1 MCPVLRSTS
10 APMDARKA
18 SQGSQGRKPGSDG
31 AEAGPRTPSPATRQT
46 EAPEM
51 MDAWNFRLLV

>member
-10 APMDARKA
+10 TPMDSRKS
-18 SQGSQGRKPGSDG
+18 SQTAQGRNPGNEG
-31 AEAGPRTPSPATRQT
+31 AEAGPRTPSPATRQN

-51 MDAWNFRLLV
+51 MDGWNFRLLV